1 MESLIRDQIMD
12 HMKRNALF
20 SDKQYRFIGGR
31 STALQLIKVMD
42 EWTKILDEGGSIDII
57 YMDFMKAFDMVPHR
71 RLLKNWRATESQT
84 ISESG

>member
-1 MESLIRDQIMD
+1 MD
-12 HMKRNALF
+12 
-20 SDKQYRFIGGR
+20 G
-31 STALQLIKVMD
+31 
-42 EWTKILDEGGSIDII
+42 WTKILDEVGSIDII